1 MKKDAVSPSAQRK
14 SKSGVVPTAGV
25 CLEVVGGP
33 MDGLACRCKKGP
45 AKIGRVT
52 SNDLPLTLDKYASGN
67 HALVGFEE
75 GRYWLEDP
83 KSKNGTWLD
92 GNELPRNTRLEL
104 SPGKTFVVAS
114 TAVELLRSGEAPEV
128 TAPADV
134 QARVKDVL
142 KKLSPTAS
150 QVMEV
155 AEQEARSAASCCLNV
170 RHVFLGLC
178 KLEDRSLTRLFEDN
192 EIDRESLSKAVRG
205 FAMWTGERE
214 WVGARIA
221 FFSDRDEPQTE
232 DKIRFTPR
240 VAKVMTEARELAR
253 TQGSTA
259 VQPLHLLYGILS
271 EGRNVPVTVLRQ
283 MGKDAAAM
291 AEGAKA
297 ALVDKA
303 EPLLSKIGRNLTDL
317 AREGRF
323 SPLIGRDEETRKITD
338 VLSRSSKNN
347 ALIVGRTG
355 VGKTALVQG
364 LAQTTARP
372 NCPKEIRGKSV
383 IEIPTDQLMEGVKSA
398 KELERRLLELAKSA
412 RQSEDTILFF
422 DDIHLLLTSGRGGG
436 GAAVAPAVLADAF
449 GDDDVWCVTTTTEEG
464 YATYFENDPV
474 LKGCFEA
481 FPLQEL
487 SEETTKSIL
496 RYLKGVFE
504 GRYNVRIAD
513 EAVSSAVTLAAQY
526 VTNVRLPSKA
536 VQALDEACAF
546 ARSQEP
552 ANSAGAISIGPANI
566 AGVVSEWT
574 GLAVE
579 ALLGERPEVAAGV
592 EYEKETAEGETE
604 KLLSQHGAWLMAR
617 EISERISSL
626 QSEYHLAD
634 AWDRRAALKE
644 LIRSELTRV
653 PPERRHLVAAY
664 LRDMFPVAEGAPQ
677 LTEEIHRLR
686 AQLAELR
693 QQVGARADSGRLTG
707 AVGEAL
713 LGREVGEEQGAESG
727 MLALK
732 AVRELLKFAGEVE
745 KLTKAF
751 LEALLAQGGSQ
762 ATRFDLPYWGKDIER
777 LMTEIAENQSEE
789 SPIELARYLS
799 DLSCWLMACV
809 VGYQQAAPKWCVDFL
824 DKMSPRSIEQ
834 RANLP
839 PWKKVAGLASSELW
853 DLYTSMV
860 RDMHPDLVGDQ
871 VRDKAAE
878 IAKQQ
883 YGILKRSSKSSTSGR
898 QEG

>member
-1 MKKDAVSPSAQRK
+1 M
-14 SKSGVVPTAGV
+14 
-25 CLEVVGGP
+25 EVVGGP
-33 MDGLACRCKKGP
+33 MDGLACRCRKGP
-45 AKIGRVT
+45 AKIGRLT
-52 SNDLPLTLDKYASGN
+52 SNDLSLTLDKYASGN

-75 GRYWLEDP
+75 GRYWVEDP

-114 TAVELLRSGEAPEV
+114 TAVELLHSGEVPEV
-128 TAPADV
+128 AAPADV
-134 QARVKDVL
+134 QARIKDVL
-142 KKLSPTAS
+142 KQLSPTAS

-155 AEQEARSAASCCLNV
+155 AEQEARSATSSCLEV
-170 RHVFLGLC
+170 RHIFLGLC
-178 KLEDRSLTRLFEDN
+178 KLEDRSLTRLFEDSG
-192 EIDRESLSKAVRG
+192 IDRESSSKVIRE
-205 FAMWTGERE
+205 FVMWTGDRE
-214 WVGARIA
+214 WVAARIA
-221 FFSDRDEPQTE
+221 FFSGRDEPETE
-232 DKIRFTPR
+232 EKIRFTPR

-253 TQGSTA
+253 AQGSTT

-271 EGRNVPVTVLRQ
+271 EGRNVPVTVLHQ

-291 AEGAKA
+291 AEGVKA
-297 ALVDKA
+297 ALVNKA
-303 EPLLSKIGRNLTDL
+303 EPLLTKIGENLTDL

-323 SPLIGRDEETRKITD
+323 SPLIGRDEEVKKITD
-338 VLSRSSKNN
+338 ILSKSSKNN

-364 LAQTTARP
+364 LAQATARP
-372 NCPKEIRGKSV
+372 NCPKEIKGKSV
-383 IEIPTDQLMEGVKSA
+383 VEIPADELMEGVKSA
-398 KELERRLLELAKSA
+398 KELERRLVELAKSA
-412 RQSEDTILFF
+412 RQREDVVLFF
-422 DDIHLLLTSGRGGG
+422 DDIHVLLTSGGGGG
-436 GAAVAPAVLADAF
+436 GAAVAPAVLADVF
-449 GDDDVWCVTTTTEEG
+449 GDDDVWCVATTTEQG
-464 YATYFENDPV
+464 YATCFENDPV

-481 FPLQEL
+481 VPLQEL

-504 GRYNVRIAD
+504 GRYNVRITD

-536 VQALDEACAF
+536 VQALEEACAS
-546 ARSQEP
+546 ARLREP
-552 ANSAGAISIGPANI
+552 STSTDTVSIGPANV
-566 AGVVSEWT
+566 ASVLSEWT

-579 ALLGERPEVAAGV
+579 GLLGERPEVAAGG
-592 EYEKETAEGETE
+592 EYEKEVTQGETE
-604 KLLSQHGAWLMAR
+604 KLLSQHGSWLLAM
-617 EISERISSL
+617 EISDRISSL

-644 LIRSELTRV
+644 LIRSELTKV
-653 PPERRHLVAAY
+653 PPERRHIVAGH

-677 LTEEIHRLR
+677 LTEEIQRLR
-686 AQLAELR
+686 TQLAELR
-693 QQVGARADSGRLTG
+693 QQVGARADSGQPTG

-713 LGREVGEEQGAESG
+713 LSGEAGEEQAAESG
-727 MLALK
+727 ELALK
-732 AVRELLKFAGEVE
+732 AVRELVKFAGEVE

-751 LEALLAQGGSQ
+751 LETLLAQGGSQ

-777 LMTEIAENQSEE
+777 LMTEIAVNEAEK
-789 SPIELARYLS
+789 SPVELARYLS

-809 VGYQQAAPKWCVDFL
+809 VGYQQAAPQWCVDFL
-824 DKMSPRSIEQ
+824 DKMSPRSLEQ

-860 RDMHPDLVGDQ
+860 RDLHPDLVGDQ

-883 YGILKRSSKSSTSGR
+883 YGILKRSSKSGTRGK